1 MMRKNN
7 NTLLV
12 VLILIISLVVSACD
26 KELPAVEPSAT
37 LPLAS
42 ATPSPTP
49 IPTET
54 PTPEPT
60 ATRAQPTVNYTA
72 TVRAQVVEELNELLQ
87 DNSVEG
93 HQAVSDYLAESISAL
108 RGLEYGHLPEIRLI
122 ETEEEFL
129 AILEEDYPLERVGMI
144 TLEALAFDNLGL
156 LDITQIE
163 EIWGGGFD
171 NMFKII
177 ISLDKDT
184 NFIYHDAYEIHPDL
198 RLLYYLLWN
207 SKALI
212 HQNWE
217 IAPYL
222 GNFYEKECF
231 GMKDEC
237 LSEQAV
243 LYGDMIYTTTL
254 WIEENTSGSL
264 RSSLKYLLSQ
274 LVEYGTDDIV
284 YAQNMAFVSRDGLSF
299 VQEIV
304 EAGGFEALNEVYE
317 NPPVS
322 SEQIFHPERYPDD
335 RPVKAIVPNPGPDFP
350 FRFDS
355 MGHETLGELYLF
367 QMLTNGFE
375 NSSQLRPS
383 VARAALEGWGGD
395 TVRMFLDQS
404 TMDRGTVL
412 RTIWDS
418 PEEMVEARASFEAW
432 LRLRLG
438 EEREDGTYRNE
449 RYGAAILDLDE
460 KSFILIITTPA
471 EILPEFIRGF
481 DPAKVEGW

>member
-1 MMRKNN
+1 MKNN

-108 RGLEYGHLPEIRLI
+108 RGGLEYGHLPEIRLI

-217 IAPYL
+217 IAPPIL
-222 GNFYEKECF
+222 
-231 GMKDEC
+231 
-237 LSEQAV
+237 
-243 LYGDMIYTTTL
+243 
-254 WIEENTSGSL
+254 
-264 RSSLKYLLSQ
+264 
-274 LVEYGTDDIV
+274 
-284 YAQNMAFVSRDGLSF
+284 
-299 VQEIV
+299 
-304 EAGGFEALNEVYE
+304 
-317 NPPVS
+317 
-322 SEQIFHPERYPDD
+322 
-335 RPVKAIVPNPGPDFP
+335 
-350 FRFDS
+350 
-355 MGHETLGELYLF
+355 
-367 QMLTNGFE
+367 
-375 NSSQLRPS
+375 
-383 VARAALEGWGGD
+383 
-395 TVRMFLDQS
+395 
-404 TMDRGTVL
+404 
-412 RTIWDS
+412 
-418 PEEMVEARASFEAW
+418 
-432 LRLRLG
+432 
-438 EEREDGTYRNE
+438 
-449 RYGAAILDLDE
+449 AIL
-460 KSFILIITTPA
+460 
-471 EILPEFIRGF
+471 
-481 DPAKVEGW
+481 